1 MTDELHLLGAIMRS
15 IPGHLA
21 TIPDHVRMTSI
32 HLATNPLN
40 LSLLVLVLFLVYT
53 LLPSPPTIPDSK
65 TLPTRPTSYNW
76 RPVTHVSENA
86 IVWTE
91 WTPKEL
97 APFDGT
103 NQELQDGR
111 ILFAI
116 RRKVYDVSGAG
127 GKTFY
132 GPGGAYSIFAGRDAS
147 RGLAK
152 QSFDEDMLTSLDKPI
167 DPLDDLTKA
176 EWDNLRDWEGHFQNK
191 YIMCGDYVE
200 PK

>member
-1 MTDELHLLGAIMRS
+1 MTEQLELLGAVVRS
-15 IPGHLA
+15 IPGPLA
-21 TIPDHVRMTSI
+21 TLPGHAHTTFSQIT
-32 HLATNPLN
+32 TNPLN
-40 LSLLVLVLFLVYT
+40 LSLLLLVLFLIFT
-53 LLPSPPTIPDSK
+53 LFPTQPTIPDPKS
-65 TLPTRPTSYNW
+65 LATRPTSYNW
-76 RPVTHVSENA
+76 RPPTHVSANA
-86 IVWTE
+86 IVWRE

-103 NQELQDGR
+103 NPNLQDGR

-116 RRKVYDVSGAG
+116 RRKVYDVSGSG

-132 GPGGAYSIFAGRDAS
+132 GPGGAYSTFAGRDAS

-152 QSFDEDMLTSLDKPI
+152 QSFDEDMLTSLDEPI
-167 DPLDDLTKA
+167 DPLDDLTKT